1 MSDNIKEYEKYEN
14 ETKDVYFKSRDKDI
28 TKLIRWNSISELKSY
43 YSNELL
49 PIISKTNNQIA
60 EIETDIGNSS
70 NDAETETLRK
80 LLVTQNN
87 RLKKLTYK
95 NLETQNLINS
105 ATNRLSKNRDF
116 GILALSILIS
126 SLTFF
131 YSIKSS
137 NSEVDKIQSEV
148 KKSNSESTK
157 QLELSLEEVLNQ
169 LKEQEKLNEQ
179 LLLKI
184 DSLKLK

>member
-1 MSDNIKEYEKYEN
+1 MKNKIDEYVKFEE
-14 ETKDVYFKSRDKDI
+14 ETKNLFLNSINKDI
-28 TKLIRWNSISELKSY
+28 TKLTRWNSISELKNY

-49 PIISKTNNQIA
+49 PTISNTNNQIA

-70 NDAETETLRK
+70 KDAETETLRR

-116 GILALSILIS
+116 IILALSILIS

-157 QLELSLEEVLNQ
+157 QLEGSLEEVLNQ
-169 LKEQEKLNEQ
+169 LKAQEKLNEQ
-179 LLLKI
+179 LLQKI